1 MYIGLHACTWSD
13 TSRAP
18 LILISAF
25 IEKTCWSTLWSGFSY
40 SDWLFSN
47 LEHRRL
53 MTWYSVFLCGGSIA
67 WRSCLLT
74 TVAKSAT
81 EVEHYALSNFIDE
94 VTFMKQLLLELGIKT
109 EAVPIYEDN

>member
-1 MYIGLHACTWSD
+1 
-13 TSRAP
+13 
-18 LILISAF
+18 
-25 IEKTCWSTLWSGFSY
+25 
-40 SDWLFSN
+40 
-47 LEHRRL
+47 

-81 EVEHYALSNFIDE
+81 EVEYYALSNFIDE